1 MQKNVNSYSYEYS
14 VSGKRQTITILLG
27 LQAEKC

>member
-1 MQKNVNSYSYEYS
+1 MQKNANSYNYEYS
-14 VSGKRQTITILLG
+14 VSGKRQTITFVLG

>member
-1 MQKNVNSYSYEYS
+1 MQKNANSYSYKCS
-14 VSGKRQTITILLG
+14 VSGKRQTITFLLG